1 MRVVEVMKLKVL
13 GCSGG
18 IGGSQSRTTSFL
30 VDHDI
35 LIDCGT
41 GAGDL
46 PLAVLKGIDHVFLTH
61 AHLDHI
67 AALPM
72 MIDSVGE
79 LRESPV
85 VVHASPE
92 TIRILHSH
100 IFNWL
105 IWPDFSTIP
114 DHANPYMRFQTIG
127 VGETVSLGGRGVTA
141 LPARHTVPAVAY
153 RLDSGAGQ
161 LVFSGDTAYC
171 PELVAAIN
179 ACPDLRHLI
188 LETAFAEEQHGLAV
202 ASRHLCPSMSRTMLD
217 ELHGAPAV
225 HISHLKPGVG
235 ERIMEQLRA
244 AGSAL
249 TVRRLD
255 QGDVLEF

>member
-30 VDHDI
+30 VDDDI

-72 MIDSVGE
+72 LIDSVGE

-85 VVHASPE
+85 VVHASAE

-114 DHANPYMRFQTIG
+114 DHATPYMRFQTIG
-127 VGETVSLGGRGVTA
+127 VGEPVSLGGRGVTA

-161 LVFSGDTAYC
+161 LVFSSDPAYC
-171 PELVAAIN
+171 PELVAAIY

-188 LETAFAEEQHGLAV
+188 LETAFAEEQHAQKYVDQRVDVVTQAGLQ
-202 ASRHLCPSMSRTMLD
+202 H
-217 ELHGAPAV
+217 APAV
-225 HISHLKPGVG
+225 DRPHIGQPVA
-235 ERIMEQLRA
+235 R
-244 AGSAL
+244 
-249 TVRRLD
+249 D
-255 QGDVLEF
+255 Q

>member
-30 VDHDI
+30 VDDDI
-35 LIDCGT
+35 LLDCGT
-41 GAGDL
+41 GVGDL
-46 PLAVLKGIDHVFLTH
+46 PLEVLKGVDHVFLTH

-67 AALPM
+67 AALPL

-79 LRESPV
+79 LRDAPV
-85 VVHASPE
+85 TIHATPE

-105 IWPDFSTIP
+105 IWPDFSAIP
-114 DHANPYMRFQTIG
+114 DHARPFMRFQPMN
-127 VGETVSLGGRGVTA
+127 VGERVELDGRGITA

-153 RLDSGAGQ
+153 CLDSGAGQ

-171 PELVAAIN
+171 AELVTRIN
-179 ACPDLRHLI
+179 ECPALRHLI
-188 LETAFAEEQHGLAV
+188 LETAFAEEQQGLAV
-202 ASRHLCPSMSRTMLD
+202 ASRHLCPSMSRTLLD
-217 ELHGAPAV
+217 EIRGTPAV

-235 ERIMEQLRA
+235 ARIMAQLQA

-249 TVRRLD
+249 GVRRLD